1 MQLCTYVDLQYA
13 YNDACL
19 FTQLCIVSKAP
30 VSVLLFAAVSTCT
43 TFYITYFILWMTALI
58 DFTASNILLLNA
70 LLEYFISLLITSL

>member
-1 MQLCTYVDLQYA
+1 MHVCRLTHTMMHGYILGYVLSQ
-13 YNDACL
+13 
-19 FTQLCIVSKAP
+19 QP
-30 VSVLLFAAVSTCT
+30 VSMLLIAAVSTCT